1 MPGRAFVLVR
11 SVVANPDD
19 REPFDRWYQADHI
32 PLRSRD
38 PLFAVRFPNMSKFEK
53 AARSE
58 GYKYIVAD
66 YAAAR
71 P

>member
-1 MPGRAFVLVR
+1 V
-11 SVVANPDD
+11 
-19 REPFDRWYQADHI
+19 
-32 PLRSRD
+32 
-38 PLFAVRFPNMSKFEK
+38 SKFEK